1 MPPAQDKAAI
11 INQAQRLAAK
21 GQIDKAIQEW
31 ERVAELS
38 PSDGNV
44 HNTIGDL
51 HLRKKDQNMAI
62 ESFFKAAHI
71 FQNEGFSLKAMA
83 LYKKV
88 IYLDPMSLPALIALA
103 ELNAERGLIG
113 NANENYLSAA
123 EIYVKQGEF
132 NEAVDI
138 YRKMMYLSPSN
149 LLLHIRIANLY
160 SKLGLHG
167 EAKKVYIDSAI
178 AFQEKGD
185 YMRAENLFNKAL
197 ENDADDPM
205 AYVGLGKIYIDK
217 GQYADALGVLDRAMA
232 KFPDHAEIL
241 IEKANAAF
249 SAGRIDE
256 ALEAASKAA
265 EADPANAQAQRLC
278 GEILIDAGRHEEAWE
293 RLSGIIQGM
302 VAEERYDESLALLS
316 RMETIT
322 SHRTEVMRRQA
333 LIYRQLGNL
342 DKSVEILK
350 ALGFLLLG
358 EKDNEAALRLF
369 REVQFLAPDD
379 EEIEA
384 KIRELSGDEQMEEQ
398 RGFSLPLSGSR
409 SVFREESSYEREEPV
424 SAASGKQDY
433 GLGFNFQ
440 ELDLWVDEDE
450 QQGGGEKVLEISDT
464 DFGLDDIGLSLPD
477 LAGLK
482 KSDELSESDRYA
494 RMPFD
499 EPGADKIDKIH
510 EIPEV
515 LDLDSDSGS
524 IFGDSGRTGA
534 DNGEFSG
541 FGDFTSSDEVTQS
554 DTVFGEQTVGGTGE
568 IFKSFDDAG
577 AVFDS
582 TISPEDAL
590 HTDEMAHVLKEGRPA
605 FEPSFDNE
613 PSNMESL
620 FSGPATPAPEEH
632 LHDDLSGSGFEEIS
646 ATYEL
651 PSDKT
656 DTKSGSDFD
665 EFMREFAA
673 SSGHDEQIKD
683 DQITVERPAGPYS
696 YAGED
701 TYGEDMAEA
710 DFYLQQGLR
719 DEAVEIYRK
728 LARIYPD
735 RNEARDRLADLG
747 VAAEAPEPYLN
758 MPPAAIG
765 SDTDRFFETL
775 SHMPESVKPG
785 DNGMLDADV
794 ASIFDAFKRGVKD
807 EVPEN
812 DFETHYNLGI
822 AYKEMGL
829 TDDAIR
835 EFQIAC
841 ETSPAS
847 FQSISMLALCYSEK
861 GDYEQAVSEYRRLL
875 EMLDDTDERFLP
887 VKYDLA
893 IALENTGEG
902 EEALDLFTEIYY
914 ADTFFRD
921 VASRIDSLKLRRA

>member
-1 MPPAQDKAAI
+1 MPPAQDKASI
-11 INQAQRLAAK
+11 INQAQRLASK

-51 HLRKKDQNMAI
+51 HLRKKDQNLAI

-167 EAKKVYIDSAI
+167 EAKQVYIDSAI

-217 GQYADALGVLDRAMA
+217 GQFADALGVLDRAIA
-232 KFPDHAEIL
+232 KFPDHVEVL
-241 IEKANAAF
+241 FEKAKAAF
-249 SAGRIDE
+249 SAGRVDE

-293 RLSGIIQGM
+293 RLSGIIQVM
-302 VAEERYDESLALLS
+302 VAEERYDESLSLLS
-316 RMETIT
+316 RMEAIT
-322 SHRTEVMRRQA
+322 AHRTEVMRRQA
-333 LIYRQLGNL
+333 LIFRQLGNL

-350 ALGFLLLG
+350 SLGFLLLG

-384 KIRELSGDEQMEEQ
+384 KIRELSGDEAVDEQ

-409 SVFREESSYEREEPV
+409 SVFREEAPSEREEPV

-450 QQGGGEKVLEISDT
+450 QQGGEKVLEISDT
-464 DFGLDDIGLSLPD
+464 DFGLEDLGITLPGLPD
-477 LAGLK
+477 LSRTRDAK
-482 KSDELSESDRYA
+482 DTDRSA
-494 RMPFD
+494 RKPFD
-499 EPGADKIDKIH
+499 GFGDDESGKIH
-510 EIPEV
+510 EIPDV
-515 LDLDSDSGS
+515 LDLDSGAGF
-524 IFGDSGRTGA
+524 IFGEPGHTNEDDREPAGLNFDEDSPQSGA
-534 DNGEFSG
+534 
-541 FGDFTSSDEVTQS
+541 
-554 DTVFGEQTVGGTGE
+554 VFGEQPIRGSDE
-568 IFKSFDDAG
+568 AFASFDDAM
-577 AVFDS
+577 AAFRS
-582 TISPEDAL
+582 TPESEPSPDEDK
-590 HTDEMAHVLKEGRPA
+590 TSFEPA
-605 FEPSFDNE
+605 FENE
-613 PSNMESL
+613 PPTLESL
-620 FSGPATPAPEEH
+620 FSGSATPAPQEH
-632 LHDDLSGSGFEEIS
+632 VHDEQRPDDLAGFGIEAGS
-646 ATYEL
+646 AKYEL
-651 PSDKT
+651 PSNEA
-656 DTKSGSDFD
+656 DTKSGTDFD

-683 DQITVERPAGPYS
+683 EQITVEQPTGPYS
-696 YAGED
+696 YAVED
-701 TYGEDMAEA
+701 NYGEDMAEA

-728 LARIYPD
+728 LARLHPD
-735 RNEARDRLADLG
+735 RNEARDRLDDLG
-747 VAAEAPEPYLN
+747 VAPETLEPQMD
-758 MPPAAIG
+758 MPAAAIG

-775 SHMPESVKPG
+775 SHMPPSARTG
-785 DNGMLDADV
+785 DSGMLDADV

-807 EVPEN
+807 EVPES
-812 DFETHYNLGI
+812 DFETHYSLGI

-847 FQSISMLALCYSEK
+847 FQSISMLALCHGER
-861 GDYEQAVSEYRRLL
+861 GDYEQAVSEYRKLL
-875 EMLDDTDERFLP
+875 DMLDETDERFLP

-921 VASRIDSLKLRRA
+921 VASRIDSLKLKRA